1 MSPKKIVKR
10 FYNLDLAK
18 DEDVMSFFHKN
29 CKLHWNTSK
38 GFTALDYQGI
48 EAMLIGIKK
57 SYISFKYKLSHLLE
71 EGNSVTARYTIYVTP
86 IENPDEEQP
95 LAHFISIW
103 ELKKEK
109 LYRGYEIS
117 QLADEDP
124 VNIKSFTK

>member
-48 EAMLIGIKK
+48 EAMLIEIKK